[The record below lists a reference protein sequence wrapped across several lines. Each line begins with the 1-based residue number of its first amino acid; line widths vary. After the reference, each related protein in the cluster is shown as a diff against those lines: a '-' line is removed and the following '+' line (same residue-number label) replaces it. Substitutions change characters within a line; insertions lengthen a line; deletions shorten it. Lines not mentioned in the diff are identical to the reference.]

1 MMLDNKID
9 NLINEKKIPEQL
21 KEYFLNSKRGKNF
34 INEQML
40 EAIEELY
47 IYYSALYLFDE
58 TEFSAFTITTL
69 ERGSEHSAYYYYL
82 KKILDNQM
90 ELLPK
95 MNGKNYINGNI
106 VDFKR
111 LYKFIN
117 NEFNNQIQYFSE
129 EQYDEV
135 EMHKIYV
142 LWGQLNLISQLA
154 KDDNIV
160 ELFETS
166 SLKLEN
172 IIKNYNIE
180 WSVGKD

>member
-9 NLINEKKIPEQL
+9 NLIKEKNIPEQL
-21 KEYFLNSKRGKNF
+21 KEYFQNSKRGKKLLK
-34 INEQML
+34 EEML
-40 EAIEELY
+40 ESIEELY
-47 IYYSALYLFDE
+47 IYYNALYRFDE

-82 KKILDNQM
+82 KKILDNQI

-95 MNGKNYINGNI
+95 RNGKDYINGKI
-106 VDFKR
+106 VNFKR

-117 NEFNNQIQYFSE
+117 NEFNEQIQYFSE
-129 EQYDEV
+129 EQYDEI

-154 KDDNIV
+154 KDDNIL
-160 ELFETS
+160 ELFEDS

-180 WSVGKD
+180 WTVG